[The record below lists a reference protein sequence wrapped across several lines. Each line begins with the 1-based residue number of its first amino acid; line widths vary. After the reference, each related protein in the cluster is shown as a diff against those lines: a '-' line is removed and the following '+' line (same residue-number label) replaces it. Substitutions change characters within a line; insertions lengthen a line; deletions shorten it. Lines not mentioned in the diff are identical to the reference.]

1 VVARDYADKGIRAV
15 AICPGAIDTEMLRGT
30 TSANVEWASAVST
43 TRPMGRIGRPE
54 EIGNSVV
61 WICSDEASYVS
72 GHAFPVDGA
81 AYC

>member
-1 VVARDYADKGIRAV
+1 
-15 AICPGAIDTEMLRGT
+15 
-30 TSANVEWASAVST
+30 
-43 TRPMGRIGRPE
+43 MGRIGRPE